1 MERVPTGIEGLDE
14 LIEGGIPRRRTVLVA
29 GATGTGKT
37 IFCSQFIYKG
47 AVEYDEPGILVTLD
61 ERPQLIREDMIQFGW
76 DFKKEEEKDMIRIID
91 ATVAKVGFPSNEVY
105 SMPMSGFDLDRLLV
119 EILRSAKEMGA
130 KRVAVDSLP
139 ALALRYENEAD
150 IRKAVLKLTYA
161 LAKSGLTALITTEV
175 PEGSN
180 TFSKYGV
187 EEYVTDG
194 VIVLSFMPAG
204 GPTLRTLHIRKM
216 RGTNHSPY
224 IHPMEITGERG
235 IVVYPVDE

>member
-14 LIEGGIPRRRTVLVA
+14 LLEGGFPRRRTVLVA

-76 DFKKEEEKDMIRIID
+76 DFKREEEKDMVRIID
-91 ATVAKVGFPSNEVY
+91 ATVAKVGLPSDEVY

-119 EILRSAKEMGA
+119 EIIRSAKEMGA

-139 ALALRYENEAD
+139 ALALRYESEAD

-161 LAKSGLTALITTEV
+161 LAKSGLTALITTEI

-194 VIVLSFMPAG
+194 VIVLSPIHDGYVVKA
-204 GPTLRTLHIRKM
+204 TK
-216 RGTNHSPY
+216 TNGSFQFKKW
-224 IHPMEITGERG
+224 
-235 IVVYPVDE
+235 